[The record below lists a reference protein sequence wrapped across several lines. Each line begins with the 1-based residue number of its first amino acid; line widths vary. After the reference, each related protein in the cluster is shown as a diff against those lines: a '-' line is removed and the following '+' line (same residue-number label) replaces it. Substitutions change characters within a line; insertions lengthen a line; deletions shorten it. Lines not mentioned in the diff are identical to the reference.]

1 MEVACTGWID
11 LLGYGAMIAR
21 GAFNPTNPEAECA
34 IKRIRQFHEIVR
46 SHSRRIYLPTF
57 VRNDGGVVYRDLSPR
72 SRSVTY
78 DFVTRALKL
87 YVEINLKDRA
97 EGHPGARM
105 VIAAGFR
112 ARRNS
117 RRPDKST
124 ERLWQAVNEGRLS
137 ARQAISQ
144 AANFRE
150 AFDVIPELQANFAF
164 SRVNQRRPR
173 TPVPVLHKRL
183 IQNNKL
189 IAWRGPHRR

>member
-57 VRNDGGVVYRDLSPR
+57 VMNDGGVVYRDLSPR

-124 ERLWQAVNEGRLS
+124 ERIGLRISIRSSVGCCSAASLRSRRCGRILRAS
-137 ARQAISQ
+137 NVS
-144 AANFRE
+144 
-150 AFDVIPELQANFAF
+150 
-164 SRVNQRRPR
+164 S
-173 TPVPVLHKRL
+173 
-183 IQNNKL
+183 
-189 IAWRGPHRR
+189 